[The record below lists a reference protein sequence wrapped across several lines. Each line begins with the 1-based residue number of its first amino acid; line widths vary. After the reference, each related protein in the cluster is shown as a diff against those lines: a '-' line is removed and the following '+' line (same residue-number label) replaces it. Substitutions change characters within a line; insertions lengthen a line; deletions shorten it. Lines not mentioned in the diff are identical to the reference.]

1 MNGAGDAG
9 PEPSPRWTRNAAP
22 PVEEGGPV
30 TTADPVRSTRREL
43 LTRVLPLT
51 LGAWAVGVGA
61 SYLQHGFLIG
71 GARGVPLA
79 GPDCY
84 APLWHLLLL
93 GFCAGY
99 AMALVGGATGL
110 VSLPYNMSVLGF
122 NTIHVSPTVQ
132 LETFL
137 NPFGALLGFRRRGQ
151 SNLDF
156 ALPLCAGAV
165 IGAMVGPF
173 IRVYALPNPVAFKA
187 AVGVALIFVGGQMLY
202 RIFSPTTGPRP
213 AAGTGPGAMQIRT
226 LARGWKTLEIGY
238 GDERRRMWVPGLLVV
253 GAGVGVIGTTLGVGG
268 GFLLVPIL
276 VEFYRL
282 PMRVIVAASI
292 PFVIVLSA
300 VGLLSFNVTLPLLT
314 GQQVPTEWA
323 WGFFTGGA
331 AILGSWC
338 ATHSQRHIPEAWL
351 LVVLGVSNAIVGLL
365 YVLGYF
371 GASPIRI

>member
-1 MNGAGDAG
+1 MATGDSA
-9 PEPSPRWTRNAAP
+9 RA
-22 PVEEGGPV
+22 
-30 TTADPVRSTRREL
+30 TRREL
-43 LTRVLPLT
+43 VTRVLPMT
-51 LGAWAVGVGA
+51 FAAWAVGIGV

-79 GPDCY
+79 GSECH

-110 VSLPYNMSVLGF
+110 VSLPYNLSVLGF
-122 NTIHVSPTVQ
+122 TTIHVSPTVQ

-137 NPFGALLGFRRRGQ
+137 NPFGALLGFRRSGQ
-151 SNLDF
+151 SNGDF
-156 ALPLCAGAV
+156 ALPLCAGAA
-165 IGAMVGPF
+165 IGAVAGPF
-173 IRVYALPNPVAFKA
+173 IRVFALPDPVVFKA
-187 AVGVALIFVGGQMLY
+187 AVGAALIFVGGQMLY
-202 RIFSPTTGPRP
+202 RIVMPARRTLVT
-213 AAGTGPGAMQIRT
+213 AAGPAQVAPMQIST
-226 LARGWKTLEIGY
+226 LARGWTILEIGY
-238 GDERRRMWVPGLLVV
+238 GDERRRMSVPGLIAL

-300 VGLLSFNVTLPLLT
+300 VGLFSFNVTLPLVT
-314 GQQVPTEWA
+314 GQHVPTEWA

-338 ATHSQRHIPEAWL
+338 ATHSQRHIPEGIL
-351 LVVLGVSNAIVGLL
+351 RGVLGVSNGVVGTL
-365 YVLGYF
+365 YVLDYF
-371 GASPIRI
+371 GAAPIRI